1 MTEESQPLRDY
12 KTPRSMIP
20 SHKKVCDV
28 LLSNPRKQI
37 ELVFNKFDY
46 PEVSML

>member
-12 KTPRSMIP
+12 KTPCSMIP
-20 SHKKVCDV
+20 SHPVCDV
-28 LLSNPRKQI
+28 LLSNPRKQT
-37 ELVFNKFDY
+37 ELVVNKFDY